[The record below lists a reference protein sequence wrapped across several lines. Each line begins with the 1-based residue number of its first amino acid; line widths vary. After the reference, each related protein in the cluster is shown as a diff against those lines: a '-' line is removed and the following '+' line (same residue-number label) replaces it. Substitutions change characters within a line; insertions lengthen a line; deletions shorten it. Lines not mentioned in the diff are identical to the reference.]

1 MENNEDIR
9 QLLYQISNAV
19 SKLSLDMDDY
29 LSVIKETI
37 MANLGVDNCLIFI
50 DRKKPDF
57 ADIIDF
63 IKNKKETLLVFDIQ
77 NNWRLNFKSP
87 FKAGSL
93 VISPILLENKVIGLV
108 IVHWKKPKLI
118 KQYELEVL
126 RLVSSQVASAVNIHD
141 LHNKVVSQRDKLKS
155 VVSDLSDKL
164 QTIKMQEQRWHT
176 FFQTV
181 DIGMIIYDSEGII
194 IDTNPEFCRLSGF
207 EKEELKGHLACES
220 RSLYNPFSKTKIGNF
235 CPAMEIV
242 KRKRIHKS
250 QIIKN
255 DELWLK
261 QKNGEFKWVSVSAYS
276 ILDNFGKLV
285 LIVEIIRDI
294 DKLKKIEKEREDF
307 ITSATHELR
316 TPLTAVRGYMSM
328 ILNNKGL
335 NEENKTRYLERAYTS
350 SEEIMDLVERML
362 EIIRI
367 KSDKSSIKLTT
378 IDLIE
383 LINDVIVNLNY
394 NIEKTGISVKK
405 DFTTQ
410 PVFASSDYKRLKIV
424 ISGIIDN
431 AIKYSGGDSIII
443 SLVKDHNDI
452 IINIRD
458 TGIGISEEDIENI
471 FQRFYRVSDSLTSR
485 VPGAGLGLYIARE
498 LANEIG
504 GELSASSIK
513 GEGTTFKIRIPLVLQ
528 LQLPCTK

>member
-1 MENNEDIR
+1 
-9 QLLYQISNAV
+9 
-19 SKLSLDMDDY
+19 
-29 LSVIKETI
+29 
-37 MANLGVDNCLIFI
+37 
-50 DRKKPDF
+50 
-57 ADIIDF
+57 
-63 IKNKKETLLVFDIQ
+63 
-77 NNWRLNFKSP
+77 
-87 FKAGSL
+87 
-93 VISPILLENKVIGLV
+93 
-108 IVHWKKPKLI
+108 
-118 KQYELEVL
+118 
-126 RLVSSQVASAVNIHD
+126 
-141 LHNKVVSQRDKLKS
+141 
-155 VVSDLSDKL
+155 
-164 QTIKMQEQRWHT
+164 
-176 FFQTV
+176 
-181 DIGMIIYDSEGII
+181 
-194 IDTNPEFCRLSGF
+194 
-207 EKEELKGHLACES
+207 
-220 RSLYNPFSKTKIGNF
+220 
-235 CPAMEIV
+235 
-242 KRKRIHKS
+242 
-250 QIIKN
+250 
-255 DELWLK
+255 
-261 QKNGEFKWVSVSAYS
+261 
-276 ILDNFGKLV
+276 
-285 LIVEIIRDI
+285 
-294 DKLKKIEKEREDF
+294 
-307 ITSATHELR
+307 
-316 TPLTAVRGYMSM
+316 
-328 ILNNKGL
+328 
-335 NEENKTRYLERAYTS
+335 
-350 SEEIMDLVERML
+350 MDLVERML